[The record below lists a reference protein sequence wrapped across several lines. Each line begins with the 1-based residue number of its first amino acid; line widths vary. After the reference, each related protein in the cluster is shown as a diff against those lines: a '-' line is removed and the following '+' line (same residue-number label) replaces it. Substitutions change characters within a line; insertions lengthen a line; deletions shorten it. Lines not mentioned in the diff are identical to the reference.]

1 MESVLFGLHVAVRLT
16 VLLAIFFLLSRL
28 YRSRRSAWRHLFWLP
43 ASVGMLVL
51 LVALVSLPEM
61 GNAKAGGRGEPEA
74 AAIAANQFFVDANAA
89 KGGDGSAA
97 NPFLTIGEA
106 LKAASYGDTVLL
118 APGTY
123 SQPLELISGV
133 TLLGA
138 GAEQTR
144 VVREAHFGLALRPF
158 IQYFERPGEERGL
171 QSVELRDVVMEDF
184 TLDGGD
190 EYPTRPAEEIAELL
204 ALAMAIDRED
214 VAAVQALLERNSS
227 LATARI
233 LSPDALAKG
242 TTFLHRIVQAYSTS
256 AEDVEIARLLIKHG
270 ADVNAEGGQARGS
283 GESALGYAGFFGS
296 APLVELFLAHGG
308 DPNYVSSTGAT
319 PVDATAH
326 EGSHVRDYPRYLACL
341 EAMIQAGG
349 RFDLGH
355 LVQLRHSQRLEAEL
369 DANPA
374 RVNERIALRHY
385 RDEDGTPLHETADNC
400 DADMAALLVDRGADL
415 NALDNEGRTPL
426 RRAVDRSEDY
436 RSECRQVVE
445 LLLKRGA
452 APDIAAAVI
461 AGDAESVAAILSE
474 DPQAIH
480 QRGPNQWTLLDL
492 AVKYGHD
499 EVEMLLRAAGATLS
513 QNLEALFSE
522 VGPDHSV
529 HKVLAQSSTQLAPG
543 YIHLDH
549 SPSLDIRDEITLA
562 AWVYM
567 LDRGG
572 TIVGKWFQLDSWS
585 YVLHGVGSGFRLRW
599 EDDTQTNL
607 TNFAV
612 PYLQWAHYAATYD
625 GSQMRVFVNGEL
637 VAAQDVDGKRIKS
650 TSNPVWIGDSG
661 YLGGSPILLDD
672 VQIWNVARSQK
683 QIRES
688 MHNGLSG
695 DEPGLVGWFP
705 MDSQPLID
713 RSPHANNGRLEG
725 AATIRAIDIPSDE
738 RHAPEQVLWLLP
750 SKLTTAMEMGDV
762 DRVRQLTKEGRWH
775 IIEGDSADLFDGET
789 LKGWWALSD
798 QWTVQ
803 DGQIVCPTSERIHF
817 AISEIVIDEPFQL
830 RYEVSAL
837 ERSHGDGKMVGFVDA
852 AGYNVLVA
860 LDDDEPHTIQIDS
873 GRKFFDES
881 GIYGP
886 WQREVAA
893 DLQMQIGKWYDVV
906 CTVDGSNFT
915 VSTGDVEL
923 SHPFEP
929 EFPVFIWL
937 EVQRTGAK
945 YRGLRISKL

>member
-1 MESVLFGLHVAVRLT
+1 MGLHIAVRMT
-16 VLLAIFFLLSRL
+16 VLLAIFFLLNRL
-28 YRSRRSAWRHLFWLP
+28 SRSRRSAWRHLFWRTAGIGL
-43 ASVGMLVL
+43 VVL
-51 LVALVSLPEM
+51 LVALVSLPAM
-61 GNAKAGGRGEPEA
+61 GNAEASRGELEA
-74 AAIAANQFFVDANAA
+74 ADIAIPTSANQFFVDANAA

-97 NPFLTIGEA
+97 NPFRTIGEA
-106 LKAASYGDTVLL
+106 LEAISYGDTVLL

-138 GAEQTR
+138 SAEQTR
-144 VVREAHFGLALRPF
+144 VVGEAHFGLALRPF

-171 QSVELRDVVMEDF
+171 QSVELRDVVMENF
-184 TLDGGD
+184 TLDDGD
-190 EYPTRPAEEIAELL
+190 EYPPHPAEEIAAML
-204 ALAMAIDRED
+204 ALTMAIDRED
-214 VAAVQALLERNSS
+214 VAAVQAMLEHNSG
-227 LATARI
+227 LATARL
-233 LSPDALAKG
+233 LSPDAPVKG

-256 AEDVEIARLLIKHG
+256 AKDVAIARLLIKHG

-355 LVQLRHSQRLEAEL
+355 LVQLRHAERLVAEL

-374 RVNERIALRHY
+374 RVDERIALRHY
-385 RDEDGTPLHETADNC
+385 RDEYGTPLHETADNC

-452 APDIAAAVI
+452 APNIAAAVI

-474 DPQAIH
+474 DPPAIH

-513 QNLEALFSE
+513 QNLEALFRE

-572 TIVGKWFQLDSWS
+572 TIVSKWFQLDSWS
-585 YVLHGVGSGFRLRW
+585 YVLHGVGGGGGFRLRW

-637 VAAQDVDGKRIKS
+637 VAEREVDGKRIKS

-672 VQIWNVARSQK
+672 VQIWNVARSQE

-695 DEPGLVGWFP
+695 DESGLVGWFP

-713 RSPHANNGRLEG
+713 RSPHANNGWLEG
-725 AATIRAIDIPSDE
+725 AATIRAIGIPSDE
-738 RHAPEQVLWLLP
+738 HHAPEQVLWLLP
-750 SKLTTAMEMGDV
+750 FTA
-762 DRVRQLTKEGRWH
+762 
-775 IIEGDSADLFDGET
+775 SAPVAPDPGASHDGNT
-789 LKGWWALSD
+789 
-798 QWTVQ
+798 
-803 DGQIVCPTSERIHF
+803 
-817 AISEIVIDEPFQL
+817 
-830 RYEVSAL
+830 
-837 ERSHGDGKMVGFVDA
+837 
-852 AGYNVLVA
+852 
-860 LDDDEPHTIQIDS
+860 
-873 GRKFFDES
+873 
-881 GIYGP
+881 
-886 WQREVAA
+886 
-893 DLQMQIGKWYDVV
+893 
-906 CTVDGSNFT
+906 
-915 VSTGDVEL
+915 
-923 SHPFEP
+923 
-929 EFPVFIWL
+929 
-937 EVQRTGAK
+937 AK
-945 YRGLRISKL
+945 